1 MRWLKNTRRA
11 QQRLALCKAVVSL
24 SGSVRSVA
32 EMADDLRAL
41 VTHEFEVPIDPDL
54 VDWIRQRPGSL
65 VVTVNETHAAVQ
77 AQAFYLSRYVARS
90 GWLSPKGVDEYVDG
104 LPRRLQL
111 ADEVFRLTEAG
122 QILLDVLMTR
132 ADVDCWAQPC
142 YDENPFELSNEQRY
156 FLMHQLLIADG
167 DFLIPW
173 VGRLIGRFQA
183 AEFSYLEAGE
193 EIPAVFERL
202 AAAFEPVAYLDTDR
216 QDLAAVESARQRI
229 ETEISVRKE
238 KEGSGSR
245 RDQTSVPRLEWLVD
259 LGVLDRTDRNLLTYR
274 FSGAGT
280 AVAHALT
287 DAYEQELTHSYA
299 DTVVQRVL
307 DTAFARACW
316 PLLSGQVADASAKSV
331 EIVDYLRPAYDAIN
345 SISGYCL
352 LRTLNLAA
360 AITAFRRKA
369 AQPIEYEFVIGQLER
384 TYKEHPES
392 VHYTV
397 DRLSTD
403 YQVKLL

>member
-11 QQRLALCKAVVSL
+11 QQRLSLCKAVVSL

-41 VTHEFEVPIDPDL
+41 VTHEFHVPTDPDL

-65 VVTVNETHAAVQ
+65 VVTVNESHVAVQ
-77 AQAFYLSRYVARS
+77 AQAFYLSRYSARS
-90 GWLSPKGVDEYVDG
+90 GWLSPKGVDEYVEG

-122 QILLDVLMTR
+122 QILLEVLMKKS
-132 ADVDCWAQPC
+132 DVDCWAHPC
-142 YDENPFELSNEQRY
+142 AEANPFELTNEQRY
-156 FLMHQLLIADG
+156 FLAHQLLTADG

-173 VGRLIGRFQA
+173 VGRLLGRFQA
-183 AEFSYLEAGE
+183 AEFGYLEAGE
-193 EIPAVFERL
+193 EIPAVFEGL
-202 AAAFEPVAYLDTDR
+202 AAAFEPVAYLDSDR
-216 QDLAAVESARQRI
+216 QDLAAVESARLRI

-259 LGVLDRTDRNLLTYR
+259 LGILDRTDRNLLTYR
-274 FSGAGT
+274 FSEAGM
-280 AVAHALT
+280 AVARALT
-287 DAYEQELTHSYA
+287 DAYQQELTHSYA

-307 DTAFARACW
+307 DVAFARACW
-316 PLLSGQVADASAKSV
+316 PLLAGQVASPSL
-331 EIVDYLRPAYDAIN
+331 EPVDIIEYLRPAFDAIN

-360 AITAFRRKA
+360 AITQQRLNA
-369 AQPIEYEFVIGQLER
+369 AHPIEYELVVSQLER
-384 TYKEHPES
+384 TYQERPQA

-403 YQVKLL
+403 YQVKLF